1 MKSIVFPHIIVIYDV
16 MFVTSGLL
24 TQLQ

>member
-1 MKSIVFPHIIVIYDV
+1 MKSIVFPHIIIIYDV
-16 MFVTSGLL
+16 MFVTSDLL